1 MRRLVWLATIGLAAP
16 LAVQA
21 QATTNPVVS
30 SAREIFTRQSKFMTA
45 AAEEMPAD
53 KCSYHPTPDQWTFAQ
68 IVSHVAQANNGVCA
82 ILSGNPAP
90 QGPKMSDTDS
100 KETLIAAV
108 KASFTFCDQALTNLP
123 DSKLGDTITFFR
135 GAQTPRARALVE
147 LTDDLEDHYSQMA
160 SYLRLNGMTP
170 PSAQPKKPMK

>member
-30 SAREIFTRQSKFMTA
+30 SAHEIFTRQSAFMTA

-53 KCSYHPTPDQWTFAQ
+53 KFTYRPTPDQSTFAH
-68 IVSHVAQANNGVCA
+68 ILAHVAQANNGICA

-90 QGPKMSDTDS
+90 QGPKTSDTDS
-100 KETLIAAV
+100 KEALIAGMN
-108 KASFTFCDQALTNLP
+108 ASFTFCDQTLTNLP
-123 DSKLGDTITFFR
+123 DSKLGDTITYFR
-135 GAQTPRARALVE
+135 GAQKPRSRALVE

-160 SYLRLNGMTP
+160 MYLRLNGMTP
-170 PSAQPKKPMK
+170 PSAQPKK